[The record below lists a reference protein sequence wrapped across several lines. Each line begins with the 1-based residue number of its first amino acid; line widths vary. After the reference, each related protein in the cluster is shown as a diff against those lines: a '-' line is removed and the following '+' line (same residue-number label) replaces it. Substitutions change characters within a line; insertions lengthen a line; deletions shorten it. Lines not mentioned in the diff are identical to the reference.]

1 LFGERLLDVH
11 QAARRL
17 NVCPAT
23 IRRRI
28 LDQSLPAFRIGDA
41 GNLRVRVTD
50 VDALLRPVEPRER

>member
-1 LFGERLLDVH
+1 
-11 QAARRL
+11 
-17 NVCPAT
+17 VCPAT